1 MYATNHKGSLYIQLI
16 VAVIFVL
23 LRHKMYEYPDF
34 SAELVVMYLVELGII
49 GLGLVMLLRQVA
61 VYQQVISKGERIKPA
76 EYSKYVT
83 EIAINKL
90 VYMLPWLI
98 LLFWPVKIIGHSDQS
113 IYPHLLGYI
122 FVYAVIATY
131 ASASAAML
139 PLFILDVGIPAAFAL
154 AMFLLNKGA
163 IAPGYLE
170 PYYYINGGVA
180 VLTAYSFI
188 VAHTLRKS
196 TTTIIQTKNELKK
209 AARSAEE
216 ANKAKSDFLALMSH
230 EIRTP
235 MTGIFGMID
244 FLKETSLSTEQRSF
258 ITTISECSK
267 TLLNTLNDILD
278 FSKIESG
285 KLTISKVNFDFHQ
298 ALQNSARIMGQI
310 AADKGLGMKL
320 DLAPDVPK
328 DIHGDPHRLQQIT
341 MNLMNNAVKFT
352 EKGSVTLKVAYKQEG
367 ETPMLRVEVIDTGI
381 GISKENIAKLFSA
394 FSQADS
400 SISRRFGGSG
410 LGLSI
415 ARKLV
420 ELMGGKIDVFSEEGK
435 GSTFWYEIP
444 YEPPVATAETAASA
458 SADTVVPPMNI
469 LVAEDNLINS
479 RIISKLLAH
488 KGHHVTVVHNGE
500 EAVKAVKVH
509 PYDMIFMDVNMPV
522 MNGIDA
528 TKNIRAMGEQYR
540 KIQIVG
546 LTANILEEYVK
557 RCYDAGMV
565 MHIGKPFA
573 PEDIYSAIIKL
584 HTQPKD
590 APKPAAAK
598 PASAETGEAT
608 EKVETPAEQ
617 QSAGY
622 AVIGQKTVLVE
633 KPKSTLEVLTAL
645 RDELGLEYLQQTVAN
660 DVEEV
665 KDLLAKVVGDF
676 GGGDIEALSHS
687 SHDLK
692 SVSGLIGM
700 QQSSAI
706 AAKIQDDCLNGE
718 KDGLEE
724 QVTILQQAVEREAQE
739 VLRIAEEMP
748 EEG

>member
-1 MYATNHKGSLYIQLI
+1 MYAANHKGSLYIQLI
-16 VAVIFVL
+16 VAVIFIL
-23 LRHKMYEYPDF
+23 LKHQINGFPDF
-34 SAELVVMYLVELGII
+34 PREIFVYLMELGVV
-49 GLGLVMLLRQVA
+49 GLGLVMVLRQISI
-61 VYQQVISKGERIKPA
+61 YQTVLDKGESMKPA
-76 EYSKYVT
+76 ECNKAIT
-83 EIAINKL
+83 DIAVNKL
-90 VYMLPWLI
+90 LYMVPWLAM
-98 LLFWPVKIIGHSDQS
+98 LF
-113 IYPHLLGYI
+113 YPFQVNYLAFHLAGYI
-122 FVYAVIATY
+122 FVYSVIAAY
-131 ASASAAML
+131 SSASAAL
-139 PLFILDVGIPAAFAL
+139 FPLLVLDVGIPASFAL
-154 AMFLLNKGA
+154 AMAALNWNHPVPDQA
-163 IAPGYLE
+163 VIAHYAAL
-170 PYYYINGGVA
+170 GVVA
-180 VLTAYSFI
+180 MTAYSFI
-188 VAHTLRKS
+188 VAHSMRK
-196 TTTIIQTKNELKK
+196 TTTTLIQTKYALKK

-235 MTGIFGMID
+235 MTGIFGMVD
-244 FLKETSLSTEQRSF
+244 FLKETSLSAEQRSF

-285 KLTISKVNFDFHQ
+285 KLTISKINFDFHQ

-310 AADKGLGMKL
+310 AADKGLGLKL
-320 DLAPDVPK
+320 DLASDVPK
-328 DIHGDPHRLQQIT
+328 DIYGDPHRLQQIT

-352 EKGSVTLKVAYKQEG
+352 DKGSVTLKVTYRQGE

-381 GISKENIAKLFSA
+381 GIRKENISKLFSA

-415 ARKLV
+415 ARRLV
-420 ELMGGKIDVFSEEGK
+420 EMMGGKIDVFSEEGK

-444 YEPPVATAETAASA
+444 YEKPVAEAETAASA
-458 SADTVVPPMNI
+458 SADAVIPPKNI

-500 EAVKAVKVH
+500 DAVKAVKVH

-528 TKNIRAMGEQYR
+528 TKNIRAMGEQYK
-540 KIQIVG
+540 KIQIIG
-546 LTANILEEYVK
+546 LTANILEEYVR

-573 PEDIYSAIIKL
+573 PEDIYSAIVKL
-584 HTQPKD
+584 HTQP
-590 APKPAAAK
+590 PKEASK
-598 PASAETGEAT
+598 PMAV
-608 EKVETPAEQ
+608 KETPAQAPGAQEKPLETAAAP
-617 QSAGY
+617 SAGY
-622 AVIGQKTVLVE
+622 AVVGQKTVLVE
-633 KPKSTLEVLTAL
+633 KPKSTLEVLKAL
-645 RDELGLEYLQQTVAN
+645 RDELGLDYLQQTVGN
-660 DVEEV
+660 DVDEV
-665 KDLLAKVVGDF
+665 KALLERVVSDF
-676 GGGDIEALSHS
+676 GGDDFKALSHS

-700 QQSSAI
+700 QETSSL

-718 KDGLEE
+718 KDGMEA
-724 QVTILQQAVEREAQE
+724 QVASLQAAVAREAQE
-739 VLRIAEEMP
+739 VLRIAETMP

>member
-1 MYATNHKGSLYIQLI
+1 MYAANHKGSLYIQLI
-16 VAVIFVL
+16 VAGIFIL
-23 LRHKMYEYPDF
+23 LKHAINGWPRFPQDI
-34 SAELVVMYLVELGII
+34 VVYLLEIGIV
-49 GLGLVMLLRQVA
+49 GFGLVMVLRQIA
-61 VYQQVISKGERIKPA
+61 IYHTILETGERMKPA
-76 EYSKYVT
+76 EYNKALVD
-83 EIAINKL
+83 IALNKFL
-90 VYMLPWLI
+90 YMVPWLGM
-98 LLFWPVKIIGHSDQS
+98 LFYPFHVTFFGH
-113 IYPHLLGYI
+113 HLTGYI
-122 FVYAVIATY
+122 FVFAVIAAY
-131 ASASAAML
+131 ASASAAL
-139 PLFILDVGIPAAFAL
+139 VPLLVLDVGIPAAFAL
-154 AMFLLNKGA
+154 VMAAMNWPEQELVQAQYTKYAA
-163 IAPGYLE
+163 I
-170 PYYYINGGVA
+170 GVVA
-180 VLTAYSFI
+180 MTAYAFI
-188 VAHTLRKS
+188 VAHSLRK
-196 TTTIIQTKNELKK
+196 TTTTLIQTKYALKK
-209 AARSAEE
+209 AARSAED

-244 FLKETSLSTEQRSF
+244 FLKETSLSAEQRSF

-285 KLTISKVNFDFHQ
+285 KLSISKINFDFHQ

-310 AADKGLGMKL
+310 AADKGLGMNL
-320 DLAPDVPK
+320 DLASDVPK

-352 EKGSVTLKVAYKQEG
+352 DKGSVTLKVTYRQGE

-381 GISKENIAKLFSA
+381 GISKENIGKLFSA

-415 ARKLV
+415 ARRLV
-420 ELMGGKIDVFSEEGK
+420 EMMGGKIDVFSEEGK

-444 YEPPVATAETAASA
+444 YEEPVPEAISDVAASA
-458 SADTVVPPMNI
+458 DAVVPPMNV

-522 MNGIDA
+522 MNGIYA
-528 TKNIRAMGEQYR
+528 TKNIRALGEQYR
-540 KIQIVG
+540 KIQIIG

-557 RCYDAGMV
+557 KCYECGMV

-573 PEDIYSAIIKL
+573 PEDIYNAIAKL
-584 HTQPKD
+584 HSQSKA
-590 APKPAAAK
+590 APKAATAPAEAVKEQQEAAK
-598 PASAETGEAT
+598 P
-608 EKVETPAEQ
+608 EKPKAEQ
-617 QSAGY
+617 QQGAGY
-622 AVIGQKTVLVE
+622 AVVGQKTVLVS

-665 KDLLAKVVGDF
+665 KGLLAKVVGDF

-700 QQSSAI
+700 QESSAI

-718 KDGLEE
+718 KDGLEQ
-724 QVTILQQAVEREAQE
+724 QVTSLQQAVEREAQE
-739 VLRIAEEMP
+739 VLRIAETMP